1 MKELSYILKVI
12 LKRIPYVDFLNGK
25 YNCMCMD
32 REMIECAVRGYMISY
47 SDTEIRNMLE
57 SLADFL
63 VEYRR
68 FLGDKSMSEE
78 ISVFDAVFRFVD
90 VMLILKNNEIMV
102 KYEKILRWRMTTQD
116 LGEELF
122 VTAFLARHDLKNGRY
137 SRSFDWPFVI
147 GHNNIQLRSLTEKG
161 MAENHFHLWGSAP
174 YFLISWI
181 WMMNHL
187 EEIQNSGKA
196 DGMNQNA
203 RFLFLSN
210 GKDGMEGDLTKSCL
224 QAGLIR
230 LYLYSLITG
239 EKVEI
244 GEYWIGWEV
253 LLPWINRFT
262 EKVYISGESEY
273 MDLYHLVFSQESLK
287 PYRYILETIL
297 VENVDF
303 SKYVK
308 SGEEVRLCDVLKY
321 AFQKQ
326 KKIRLRD
333 CTLLFSSAEYRKLW
347 DKMTYEKVKFYLNNY
362 EIMRWHIDE
371 IQKALLEIAAFK
383 KDYFLNYVSRE
394 SGHTVKE
401 NYILEG
407 ERKFLYEMFR
417 RIENKDYSEKIE
429 IYNWFYAY
437 LLVKEKI
444 RGEMIQSNN
453 WVGLENFS
461 VYNHRSGL
469 FAKEVFWEKLKAN
482 MAVSSCFEQN
492 VIKLE
497 IRISPYDTA
506 VQNFHE
512 ISFLDKTIEA
522 DKSKYY
528 YVFHFIKK
536 QDKKQTDDFYCGY
549 RHEKLRKEIRKK
561 AMALLDFRD
570 MYPETAIRVRGIDA
584 ASQEIGC
591 RPEVFGQCFRTL
603 HSHTC
608 YRLTEKG
615 YEKMPQLR
623 ATYHVGED
631 FLDLADGL
639 RAIDEAILFLNLDCG
654 DRLGHCLALGLDVQE
669 WYQFK
674 NNHISISKQDYLDNI
689 VWLYHM
695 LAHYNIADAD
705 NIKTEIELY
714 YHRFFK
720 EIYGQYMNREYIY
733 AVQREENRIN
743 RRKNESGQRDIRNIL
758 NFDIHAYYDAW
769 KLRGDA
775 PVLYRKGFY
784 YNEDE
789 LRTAYGRNAVNEQF
803 PENFGIRYNSEVAM
817 LYHFYH
823 YNSDVRREGQ
833 KIIDVKVSEGYV
845 KAVEQVQKALQW
857 EISRRGIGIE
867 TNPSSN
873 YMIGTFKRYA
883 SHPIIRFY
891 NKVLVPD
898 NSKVRECP
906 QIWVSI
912 NTDDQ
917 GVFNIK
923 LENEYALLARAL
935 EKEVDEN
942 GKPLYSK
949 TMIYDWLD
957 EIREMGLRQSF
968 LQEKREDSSEER
980 QGI

>member
-1 MKELSYILKVI
+1 M
-12 LKRIPYVDFLNGK
+12 
-25 YNCMCMD
+25 
-32 REMIECAVRGYMISY
+32 
-47 SDTEIRNMLE
+47 
-57 SLADFL
+57 
-63 VEYRR
+63 
-68 FLGDKSMSEE
+68 
-78 ISVFDAVFRFVD
+78 
-90 VMLILKNNEIMV
+90 
-102 KYEKILRWRMTTQD
+102 
-116 LGEELF
+116 
-122 VTAFLARHDLKNGRY
+122 
-137 SRSFDWPFVI
+137 
-147 GHNNIQLRSLTEKG
+147 
-161 MAENHFHLWGSAP
+161 
-174 YFLISWI
+174 
-181 WMMNHL
+181 
-187 EEIQNSGKA
+187 
-196 DGMNQNA
+196 
-203 RFLFLSN
+203 
-210 GKDGMEGDLTKSCL
+210 
-224 QAGLIR
+224 
-230 LYLYSLITG
+230 
-239 EKVEI
+239 
-244 GEYWIGWEV
+244 
-253 LLPWINRFT
+253 
-262 EKVYISGESEY
+262 
-273 MDLYHLVFSQESLK
+273 
-287 PYRYILETIL
+287 
-297 VENVDF
+297 
-303 SKYVK
+303 
-308 SGEEVRLCDVLKY
+308 
-321 AFQKQ
+321 
-326 KKIRLRD
+326 
-333 CTLLFSSAEYRKLW
+333 
-347 DKMTYEKVKFYLNNY
+347 
-362 EIMRWHIDE
+362 
-371 IQKALLEIAAFK
+371 
-383 KDYFLNYVSRE
+383 
-394 SGHTVKE
+394 
-401 NYILEG
+401 
-407 ERKFLYEMFR
+407 
-417 RIENKDYSEKIE
+417 
-429 IYNWFYAY
+429 
-437 LLVKEKI
+437 
-444 RGEMIQSNN
+444 
-453 WVGLENFS
+453 
-461 VYNHRSGL
+461 
-469 FAKEVFWEKLKAN
+469 
-482 MAVSSCFEQN
+482 
-492 VIKLE
+492 
-497 IRISPYDTA
+497 
-506 VQNFHE
+506 
-512 ISFLDKTIEA
+512 
-522 DKSKYY
+522 
-528 YVFHFIKK
+528 
-536 QDKKQTDDFYCGY
+536 
-549 RHEKLRKEIRKK
+549 
-561 AMALLDFRD
+561 
-570 MYPETAIRVRGIDA
+570 RGIDA